1 MNQNVEHLLITKFRK
16 QLWRP
21 FSKAIRDYELV
32 SENDKIAICISGG
45 KDSFILAK
53 LMQELQRHGNK
64 HFDLVFFV

>member
-45 KDSFILAK
+45 KRFLYSSKTYAGITK
-53 LMQELQRHGNK
+53 TRK
-64 HFDLVFFV
+64 

>member
-1 MNQNVEHLLITKFRK
+1 MNQNVEHLLITKLRK

-53 LMQELQRHGNK
+53 LMQELQRHGK
-64 HFDLVFFV
+64 

>member
-45 KDSFILAK
+45 KD
-53 LMQELQRHGNK
+53 
-64 HFDLVFFV
+64 

>member
-32 SENDKIAICISGG
+32 SENDKIAIYCGMYFGWKRFLYFSKTYAGIT
-45 KDSFILAK
+45 KTRK
-53 LMQELQRHGNK
+53 
-64 HFDLVFFV
+64 

>member
-53 LMQELQRHGNK
+53 LMQELQRHGYK
-64 HFDLVFFV
+64 HFDS